1 MDYEYKDEN
10 IYLKLIDGNIYQVKD
25 NKDVKLT
32 EGCRIPYF
40 TFITEVN
47 DKLYFKYDEKL
58 FYYDKIHNIIYFE
71 PENNFIYKINGKD
84 VSKEQFEIEFQKRV
98 ETYIPYSEY
107 WPKKEDLRKN
117 LQERREIW
125 FPTYDKR
132 YKDRL
137 VIIDKD
143 YFMACE
149 EEILEIANLVEENEY
164 DPEDNDSLRIA
175 IALWNAGY
183 RKGE

>member
-1 MDYEYKDEN
+1 M
-10 IYLKLIDGNIYQVKD
+10 V
-25 NKDVKLT
+25 
-32 EGCRIPYF
+32 
-40 TFITEVN
+40 
-47 DKLYFKYDEKL
+47 
-58 FYYDKIHNIIYFE
+58 
-71 PENNFIYKINGKD
+71 YKINRKD
-84 VSKEQFEIEFQKRV
+84 VTEEEFEIEFQKRL

-117 LQERREIW
+117 LQERKEMW

-132 YKDRL
+132 YKDKL

-149 EEILEIANLVEENEY
+149 EEILEIANIVEENEY

-175 IALWNAGY
+175 TALYNAGY
-183 RKGE
+183 RKLNH